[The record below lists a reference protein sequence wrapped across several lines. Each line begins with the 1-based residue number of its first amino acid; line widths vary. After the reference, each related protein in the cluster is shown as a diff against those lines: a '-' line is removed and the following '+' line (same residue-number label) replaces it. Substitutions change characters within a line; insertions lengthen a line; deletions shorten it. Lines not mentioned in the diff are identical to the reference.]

1 MTASSN
7 SVVVLGSLNM
17 DIIASVERLPGAGET
32 IAAKGLIRR
41 FGGKGANQAL
51 AARKQGGAVTM
62 IGCVGE
68 DADGA
73 AYRARFEK
81 AGIDMQHVRAVKT
94 QPTGTAVIAVDAR
107 AENQIIVAAG
117 ANGAVSPAMVRA
129 AKPAIQEAAV
139 LLVQLEVPVP
149 AVVAAMKIA
158 NREGVPIVLNPSPFR
173 KDFPWGHLAID
184 YVIVNEGEALQLFR
198 RPASDLPHS
207 PKKWRAAMRR
217 RQIKNLVVTCGADST
232 WLLNE
237 SGIAEVPTFKVSPID
252 TVGAGDAFAG
262 TLTACL
268 ARGASALDAIA
279 IGNAAGALATMKSGA
294 QEAMATAAT
303 IRRRIASSQ
312 RTDE

>member
-1 MTASSN
+1 MAATSK

-51 AARKQGGAVTM
+51 AARKQGTAVAM

-81 AGIDMQHVRAVKT
+81 AGIEMQHVRAVKT
-94 QPTGTAVIAVDAR
+94 QPTGTALIAVDAR

-129 AKPAIQEAAV
+129 AQSAIKSASA

-158 NREGVPIVLNPSPFR
+158 NREGVPVVFNPSPFR
-173 KDFPWGHLAID
+173 KDFPWGEVEID
-184 YVIVNEGEALQLFR
+184 FVIVNETEARQVFCRQVLDLQ
-198 RPASDLPHS
+198 HS
-207 PKKWRAAMRR
+207 PKKWRTAMQQRR
-217 RQIKNLVVTCGADST
+217 IENLVVTRGPDST
-232 WLLNE
+232 WLLNKE
-237 SGIAEVPTFKVSPID
+237 GVFEIPAFRVRPID

-268 ARGASALDAIA
+268 AEGASPLDAIGF
-279 IGNAAGALATMKSGA
+279 GNAAGALATSKSGA
-294 QEAMATAAT
+294 QEAMATAQA
-303 IRRRIASSQ
+303 IRLLLKPDLAQ
-312 RTDE
+312 TK